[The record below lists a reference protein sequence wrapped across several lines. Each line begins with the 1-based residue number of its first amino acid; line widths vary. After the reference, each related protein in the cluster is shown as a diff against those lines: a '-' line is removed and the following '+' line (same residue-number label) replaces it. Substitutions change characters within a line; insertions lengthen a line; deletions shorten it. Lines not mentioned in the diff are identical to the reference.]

1 MGKKSKAL
9 ARALAK
15 DNANMER
22 VRGMYP
28 ASGGGAPSMPNQE
41 AALNQANPEL
51 DKALGNPVRPLDAHP
66 AIHGHGG
73 FDQQGQA
80 HNGSWA
86 QGRLTGVPMNTYAPG
101 APVVGHG
108 VSETIGDVVMS
119 YMDPRSA
126 AGRISGL
133 TSRPSNGTPRNGVIP
148 GSGGG
153 SNGSHVATQSAV
165 SNAVASKS
173 SVQACKEAL
182 NELSRRTNG

>member
-86 QGRLTGVPMNTYAPG
+86 QGRFSQGENPLDYEQ
-101 APVVGHG
+101 GHG
-108 VSETIGDVVMS
+108 IHAGYIGDAVIS

-153 SNGSHVATQSAV
+153 SNGGHVATQSAV